1 MARRLIY
8 HSAKPC
14 RSASKFDFARRK
26 AMSDF
31 EDITYD
37 VKDRIGLITLNRPD
51 KLNAWTAAMEKSI
64 KRALAAAVA
73 DDAVRVIVVTGA
85 GRGFCSGADMG
96 LLQQIQPTNWEDR
109 ELAKAT
115 REETFD
121 FRSGLG
127 PDVTPHYG
135 GRFGYLFQ
143 IKKPIIAAINGPA
156 AGLGLVFALY
166 ADIRFA
172 GSETKFTT
180 AFAQRGLI
188 AEHGISW
195 LLPRLVGPAHAL
207 DLLLSARKVT
217 AAEAERMGL
226 VNKVFEQANFMANV
240 LDYARALAETVSP
253 RSMGVMKA
261 QVWKSLFQGF
271 NEALEVGDS
280 EMQKSFATAD
290 FKEGVAH
297 FVEKRK
303 ANFTGK

>member
-1 MARRLIY
+1 
-8 HSAKPC
+8 
-14 RSASKFDFARRK
+14 
-26 AMSDF
+26 MSQY
-31 EDITYD
+31 EDLSYE
-37 VKDRIGLITLNRPD
+37 VKGNVGVVTLDRPD

-64 KRALAAAVA
+64 KQALAAAVQ
-73 DDAVRVIVVTGA
+73 DDAVRVIVITGA
-85 GRGFCSGADMG
+85 GRGFCAGADMNM
-96 LLQQIQPTNWEDR
+96 LQKIQPTKWEDR
-109 ELAKAT
+109 ELAKAAS
-115 REETFD
+115 EESFD
-121 FRSGLG
+121 FASGLG
-127 PDVTPHYG
+127 PDVSPHYG

-143 IKKPIIAAINGPA
+143 IRKPIIAAINGPA

-172 GSETKFTT
+172 GSDAKFTT

-195 LLPRLVGPAHAL
+195 LLPHLVGPAHSL
-207 DLLLSARKVT
+207 DLLLSARKFT

-226 VNKVFEQANFMANV
+226 VNKVFEQENFMGAV
-240 LDYARALAETVSP
+240 MDYASTLAQTVSP
-253 RSMGVMKA
+253 RSMAVMKA
-261 QVWKSLFQGF
+261 QIWKALFQNF
-271 NEALEVGDS
+271 NDALEVGDR

>member
-1 MARRLIY
+1 
-8 HSAKPC
+8 
-14 RSASKFDFARRK
+14 
-26 AMSDF
+26 MSQY
-31 EDITYD
+31 EDLSYE
-37 VKDRIGLITLNRPD
+37 VKGNVGVVTLDRPD

-64 KRALAAAVA
+64 KQALAAAVQ
-73 DDAVRVIVVTGA
+73 DDAVRVIVITGA
-85 GRGFCSGADMG
+85 GRGFCAGADMNM
-96 LLQQIQPTNWEDR
+96 LQKIQPTKWEDR
-109 ELAKAT
+109 ELAKAAS
-115 REETFD
+115 EESFD
-121 FRSGLG
+121 FASGLG
-127 PDVTPHYG
+127 PDVSPHYG

-172 GSETKFTT
+172 GSDAKFTT

-195 LLPRLVGPAHAL
+195 LLPHLVGPAHSL
-207 DLLLSARKVT
+207 DLLLSARKFT

-226 VNKVFEQANFMANV
+226 VNKVFEQENFMGAV
-240 LDYARALAETVSP
+240 MDYASTLAQTVSP
-253 RSMGVMKA
+253 RSMAVMKA
-261 QVWKSLFQGF
+261 QIWKALFQNF
-271 NEALEVGDS
+271 NDALEVGDS

>member
-1 MARRLIY
+1 
-8 HSAKPC
+8 
-14 RSASKFDFARRK
+14 
-26 AMSDF
+26 MSQY
-31 EDITYD
+31 EDLSYE
-37 VKDRIGLITLNRPD
+37 VKGNVGVVMLNRPD
-51 KLNAWTAAMEKSI
+51 KLNAWTAAMERSI
-64 KRALAAAVA
+64 KQALAAAVQ
-73 DDAVRVIVVTGA
+73 DDAVRVIVITGA
-85 GRGFCSGADMG
+85 GRGFCAGADMNM
-96 LLQQIQPTNWEDR
+96 LQQIQPTNWEDR

-115 REETFD
+115 REESFD
-121 FRSGLG
+121 FSSGLG
-127 PDVTPHYG
+127 PDVSPHYG

-143 IKKPIIAAINGPA
+143 IRKPIIAAINGPA

-172 GSETKFTT
+172 GSDAKFTT

-195 LLPRLVGPAHAL
+195 LLPHLVGPAHSL
-207 DLLLSARKVT
+207 DLLLSARKFT

-226 VNKVFEQANFMANV
+226 VNKVFEQENLMGAVM
-240 LDYARALAETVSP
+240 DYASTLAETVSP
-253 RSMGVMKA
+253 RSMAVMKA
-261 QVWKSLFQGF
+261 QIWKALFQNF
-271 NEALEVGDS
+271 NDALEVGDS